1 MELSKQEIYGQQQR
15 DVEYVK
21 QGCTSSLDK
30 SLDMSKFIDDD
41 YLIPGTSVHVEDVD
55 EGGGDGG
62 EERRV
67 PGDGEEKS
75 PQKTIPNRVGGGG
88 LSARIHLWEMK
99 TCETRAVKSSSAGTN
114 SRRIFNNRKQ
124 NTALF
129 GKHGQD

>member
-1 MELSKQEIYGQQQR
+1 MKESMCVYEQQQR
-15 DVEYVK
+15 DV
-21 QGCTSSLDK
+21 GCVVRGGTSSLDK
-30 SLDMSKFIDDD
+30 SLDTSKFDGG
-41 YLIPGTSVHVEDVD
+41 YLAQGTNIHGEGVD

-62 EERRV
+62 EENRV
-67 PGDGEEKS
+67 PGDGEENS
-75 PQKTIPNRVGGGG
+75 PPKTKPKRVGGGG
-88 LSARIHLWEMK
+88 LSAKIHLWEMK